1 MENGTFADAFH
12 EFSIEWEPG
21 EIRFYI
27 DETLYHTVNDWYS
40 VDPGVIERDYPA
52 PFDQDFYMQ
61 LNLAVGGTWPGN
73 PDETTDFVNAEFE
86 VDYVRVYQKPEYIK
100 SAEE

>member
-1 MENGTFADAFH
+1 
-12 EFSIEWEPG
+12 
-21 EIRFYI
+21 
-27 DETLYHTVNDWYS
+27 
-40 VDPGVIERDYPA
+40 
-52 PFDQDFYMQ
+52 MQ

-86 VDYVRVYQKPEYIK
+86 IDYVRVYQKPEYIK